1 MRRLPPLHSLIAF
14 EAAGRL
20 GSFLRAADELRL
32 TPSAISH
39 RIKALEGWL
48 GCSLFVRRPRSIALT
63 ADGQRYLE
71 AVRRSLDRID
81 EATRALGSR
90 PGATVRVS
98 VAPALGAKWLAPQ
111 LPAFR
116 DEQPAIDLQL
126 STATSLEPVSR
137 GEADLGIRYGRPP
150 WPGLAAR
157 KLRDEVLVVVCSPA
171 YRASGRPLAA
181 LEDLRLAALLRH
193 PLLDWDHWFAAAGI
207 DMPPNPTGPLFDDAM
222 MMLEAAA
229 AGTGAALM
237 VASLAAPYLAAGAL
251 VEPFGIRAP
260 GMAYYAIAS
269 RENFERPEVRAL
281 VRWLQ
286 AHAR

>member
-20 GSFLRAADELRL
+20 GSFLRAADELHL

-48 GCSLFVRRPRSIALT
+48 GASLFVRRPRSIALT
-63 ADGQRYLE
+63 VDGQHYLD
-71 AVRRSLDRID
+71 AVRRSLDKID
-81 EATRALGSR
+81 EATRVLGSR
-90 PGATVRVS
+90 PAATVRIS

-111 LPAFR
+111 LPAFQA
-116 DEQPAIDLQL
+116 DQPGIALQL
-126 STATSLEPVSR
+126 STASSLEPVSR
-137 GEADLGIRYGRPP
+137 GEADLAIRYGRPP

-157 KLRDEVLVVVCSPA
+157 KLRDEILVVVCSPD
-171 YRASGRPLAA
+171 YRCAGRPLGSVD
-181 LEDLRLAALLRH
+181 DLDDAVLLRH
-193 PLLDWDHWFAAAGI
+193 PLLDWRRWFEAAGVSE
-207 DMPPNPTGPLFDDAM
+207 PPVATGPLFDDAM

-237 VASLAAPYLAAGAL
+237 VASLAAPYLAAGTL
-251 VEPFGIRAP
+251 VEPIGIRAP
-260 GMAYYAIAS
+260 DMAYYAIAS